1 MASPQAKD
9 ATSNEIF
16 EATSFLNGA
25 NAGFIEDMYARF
37 QADPNS
43 VDESWRTFFAGV
55 SERLAAAARP
65 SWARTDWPEPADET
79 TRALTAA
86 APYAK
91 LDAKSAK
98 PALRDSNVRELQQTL
113 AQRAPALTPEEERRA
128 VVDTIRATQMIRAYR
143 VRGHLEADLDP
154 LQLTKRAPHPE
165 LHPESYGFGPN
176 DLDRPIFIDGMLGLE
191 RATVRQMLDI
201 LRKTYC
207 GNIGIQ
213 FMHIAEPEEKS
224 WLQQRVEGAGKDIT
238 FTPEG
243 KKAILYKLI

>member
-1 MASPQAKD
+1 MASPHAKD
-9 ATSNEIF
+9 DRTNEIF

-25 NAGFIEDMYARF
+25 NAGFVEDMYARF
-37 QADPNS
+37 QADPSS
-43 VDESWRTFFAGV
+43 VDESWRTFFA
-55 SERLAAAARP
+55 SIAERMMGERRP
-65 SWARTDWPEPADET
+65 SWARKDWPEPADET

-91 LDAKSAK
+91 AEPKGSK

-154 LQLTKRAPHPE
+154 LRLTKRAPHPE

-207 GNIGIQ
+207 DNIGIQ

-243 KKAILYKLI
+243 KKAIL